1 MLVGSNLL
9 WHRKGDDIVTE
20 NSKEILE
27 KYQVRK
33 NGKQKREF
41 RDYIQKIASEEGYDY
56 KEEKSFGACNVVIGN
71 IDTAKA
77 VYTAHYDT
85 CAVLPFPNFITP
97 KNFFIY
103 LIYQFIIAFGFL
115 GILYGLAYLL
125 IGLPSMLIE
134 NEVILSMI
142 TMLAFLILQFVFWFS
157 MLWILGLG
165 VANKHTA
172 NDNTSGVITLVEIMK
187 TLPKETRNDVAL
199 VFFDLEEVGLVGSMA
214 FKSKHKKVMKNK
226 LLINFDCVSDG
237 ENMLFAIKK
246 KAKKYLPYLEESFK
260 DNDNIKVDLATHGVF
275 YPSDQASFP
284 YGIGVASLKKT
295 KLFGILYMNRIHTP
309 KDTIFR
315 EENIEYLTQGAIKL
329 AETLP
334 KE

>member
-1 MLVGSNLL
+1 MT
-9 WHRKGDDIVTE
+9 K
-20 NSKEILE
+20 NSKVILE

-41 RDYIQKIASEEGYDY
+41 RDYVREIAREEGYDY

-71 IDTAKA
+71 PDTAKV

-97 KNFFIY
+97 KNLFIY
-103 LIYQFIIAFGFL
+103 LLYQ
-115 GILYGLAYLL
+115 LL
-125 IGLPSMLIE
+125 IVFALFG
-134 NEVILSMI
+134 VISI
-142 TMLAFLILQFVFWFS
+142 VAFLLIKAPMIFIKNEEIQYEIAWLIYPLWQILLWMSVFW
-157 MLWILGLG
+157 MAGLG
-165 VANKHTA
+165 AANKHTA

-187 TLPKETRNDVAL
+187 TLPKEMKNDVAL

-214 FKSKHKKVMKNK
+214 FKSKHKKSMKNK

-246 KAKKYLPYLEESFK
+246 KAKKYLPNLEEAFK
-260 DNDNIKVDLATHGVF
+260 DNDNVKVDLATRGVF

-284 YGIGVASLKKT
+284 YGIGVAALKKT

-309 KDTIFR
+309 RDVIFQ

-329 AETLP
+329 AEILSN
-334 KE
+334 EQ

>member
-1 MLVGSNLL
+1 MSLYQLIIEKGTVFYKNKISVPNDELSNDLYSL
-9 WHRKGDDIVTE
+9 TG
-20 NSKEILE
+20 EILE
-27 KYQVRK
+27 KNQVRK

-134 NEVILSMI
+134 NEVILSYI
-142 TMLAFLILQFVFWFS
+142 
-157 MLWILGLG
+157 
-165 VANKHTA
+165 
-172 NDNTSGVITLVEIMK
+172 NDL
-187 TLPKETRNDVAL
+187 
-199 VFFDLEEVGLVGSMA
+199 
-214 FKSKHKKVMKNK
+214 
-226 LLINFDCVSDG
+226 
-237 ENMLFAIKK
+237 
-246 KAKKYLPYLEESFK
+246 
-260 DNDNIKVDLATHGVF
+260 
-275 YPSDQASFP
+275 
-284 YGIGVASLKKT
+284 
-295 KLFGILYMNRIHTP
+295 
-309 KDTIFR
+309 
-315 EENIEYLTQGAIKL
+315 
-329 AETLP
+329 
-334 KE
+334 